1 MKTLIKVTSDVS
13 LDDVLDGIQGLTMG
27 VKAKLIMKII
37 AEDPDELE
45 LMAVLEKKMR
55 SRLYLILE

>member
-1 MKTLIKVTSDVS
+1 MKTLIKVTSDVP